1 MSGMSNM
8 ELAIMSE
15 IDFILWNDYEVEDR
29 VLFNLE
35 NRKLIKNRV
44 LDKAYRYI
52 DEIVTDAIEEFREVH
67 KDEIEQL

>member
-67 KDEIEQL
+67 KEEIE

>member
-15 IDFILWNDYEVEDR
+15 IDFILWNDYNVEDR

-67 KDEIEQL
+67 KEESE